1 MNEYQKIIKKYYNP
15 HGIHFES
22 DAEYEKLFHGWE
34 LGSPTDQKE
43 LYEKI
48 FYYTCDYVAHLFEA
62 EYLSGNFEDALQD
75 AYIFLTEYKKPL
87 PDTLSKFKATTNKYI
102 ITRFEKMQTEEKE
115 KNWHLN
121 FEKNEDV
128 SAIIDENI
136 NTESSILS
144 KLDTDRLFKKACQ
157 TKTEEQTDTRYKMA
171 YRYIYEGKTP
181 SQIAKELSCSK
192 DQVCSNVS
200 QVLKKSRAIVEKE
213 NEK

>member
-15 HGIHFES
+15 RGIHFES

-34 LGSPTDQKE
+34 VGSPTDKKE

-48 FYYTCDYVAHLFEA
+48 YYYTCDYVAHLFEA

-75 AYIFLTEYKKPL
+75 AYIFLMEYKKPL
-87 PDTLSKFKATTNKYI
+87 PRTLSKLKTTVNKYI
-102 ITRFEKMQTEEKE
+102 TTRFEQMQAEEKE

-121 FEKNEDV
+121 FEKNEDI

-136 NTESSILS
+136 NTESSVLP
-144 KLDTDRLFKKACQ
+144 KLDAEALFKKACQ
-157 TKTEEQTDTRYKMA
+157 AKTEEQTDTRYQMA
-171 YRYIYEGKTP
+171 YRYVYEGKTP
-181 SQIAKELSCSK
+181 SQIAKELDCPK
-192 DQVCSNVS
+192 DQVLSNVS

-213 NEK
+213 KER

>member
-15 HGIHFES
+15 RGIHFES

-34 LGSPTDQKE
+34 VGSPTDKKE

-48 FYYTCDYVAHLFEA
+48 YYYTCDYVAHLFEA

-75 AYIFLTEYKKPL
+75 AYIFLIEYKKPL
-87 PDTLSKFKATTNKYI
+87 PCTLPKLKTTISKYI
-102 ITRFEKMQTEEKE
+102 TTCFEQMQTEEKE

-121 FEKNEDV
+121 FEKNEDI

-144 KLDTDRLFKKACQ
+144 KLDTEELFKKSCQ
-157 TKTEEQTDTRYKMA
+157 TKTKEQTDKRCKMA
-171 YRYIYEGKTP
+171 YRYVYEGKTP
-181 SQIAKELSCSK
+181 SQIAKELDCSK
-192 DQVCSNVS
+192 DQVLSNVS

-213 NEK
+213 KEK